1 MKQYYI
7 VLICILFIVSCTEN
21 PNIESS
27 NLNKTI
33 KVTIRS
39 GNTTTE
45 HKVNSDNLIVSNS
58 YKNIYDNVNTRI
70 YSYNEFKEL
79 QSVTKN
85 MSSNNSE
92 TMFISREKNRS
103 ANNQLTKTVKTI
115 TNSRGSNQT
124 YTIEYF
130 YDENGKVIG
139 MVQKDSNGNI
149 VAKGVNN

>member
-45 HKVNSDNLIVSNS
+45 HKVNS
-58 YKNIYDNVNTRI
+58 DNVNTRI